1 MHALD
6 PVRYTALTTLL
17 AIAVFFYAGLLVGR
31 ARGTYGIKAPA
42 VTGDPNFE
50 RLFRAQMNTLE
61 WLPMFLP
68 ALWLFALSLNDAL
81 AAVLGVVWIAG
92 RLLYIRTYATAAE
105 KRGPGFG
112 IQAIAT
118 LALWLG
124 ALVKIGMS
132 VVSG

>member
-6 PVRYTALTTLL
+6 PVRYTALVTLL
-17 AIAVFFYAGLLVGR
+17 AIAVYFYSGILVGR
-31 ARGTYGIKAPA
+31 ARGIYGIKAPA

-68 ALWLFALSLNDAL
+68 ALWLFALSVGDAL
-81 AAVLGVVWIAG
+81 AGVLGMIWIVG
-92 RLLYIRTYATAAE
+92 RLLYIQTYATAAE

-112 IQAIAT
+112 VQAIAT
-118 LALWLG
+118 MALWLG
-124 ALVKIGMS
+124 ALIRVGMS
-132 VVSG
+132 IIGG

>member
-6 PVRYTALTTLL
+6 PVRYTALVTLL
-17 AIAVFFYAGLLVGR
+17 AIAVFFYSSFLVGR
-31 ARGTYGIKAPA
+31 ARATYGIKAPA

-50 RLFRAQMNTLE
+50 RRFRAQMNTLE

-68 ALWLFALSLNDAL
+68 ALWLFALSVGDAP
-81 AAVLGVVWIAG
+81 AAVLGMIWIVG
-92 RLLYIRTYATAAE
+92 RLLYIQTYATAAE

-112 IQAIAT
+112 VQAIAT

-124 ALVKIGMS
+124 ALIRIGLS
-132 VVSG
+132 LVAN

>member
-6 PVRYTALTTLL
+6 PVRYTALVTLL
-17 AIAVFFYAGLLVGR
+17 AIAAYFYSGILVGR

-42 VTGDPNFE
+42 VTGNPNFE

-68 ALWLFALSLNDAL
+68 ALWLFALSWGDAL
-81 AAVLGVVWIAG
+81 AGVLGMIWIVG
-92 RLLYIRTYATAAE
+92 RLLYIQTYATAAE

-112 IQAIAT
+112 VQAIAT

-124 ALVKIGMS
+124 ALIRVGMS
-132 VVSG
+132 IVAG

>member
-6 PVRYTALTTLL
+6 PVRYTARVTLL
-17 AIAVFFYAGLLVGR
+17 AIAVYFYAGILVGR
-31 ARGTYGIKAPA
+31 ARSTYGIKAPA

-68 ALWLFALSLNDAL
+68 ALWLFALSVGDAL
-81 AAVLGVVWIAG
+81 AGVLGMIWIIG
-92 RLLYIRTYATAAE
+92 RLLYIQTYAAAAE

-112 IQAIAT
+112 VQAIAT
-118 LALWLG
+118 MALWLG
-124 ALVKIGMS
+124 AVIRVGIS
-132 VVSG
+132 IAGG

>member
-6 PVRYTALTTLL
+6 PVRYTALVTLL
-17 AIAVFFYAGLLVGR
+17 AIAVYFYAGLLVGR

-42 VTGDPNFE
+42 VSGDPNFE

-61 WLPMFLP
+61 WMPMFLP
-68 ALWLFALSLNDAL
+68 ALWLFALSVGDAL
-81 AAVLGVVWIAG
+81 AAVLGIVWIVG
-92 RLLYIRTYATAAE
+92 RLLYIQSYATAAE

-112 IQAIAT
+112 VQAIAT

-124 ALVKIGMS
+124 ALIRVGMS
-132 VVSG
+132 LFAG

>member
-6 PVRYTALTTLL
+6 PVRYTALVTLL
-17 AIAVFFYAGLLVGR
+17 AIAVYFYSGILVGR

-68 ALWLFALSLNDAL
+68 ALWLFALSVGDAL
-81 AAVLGVVWIAG
+81 AGVLGMIWIIG
-92 RLLYIRTYATAAE
+92 RLLYIQTYATAAE

-112 IQAIAT
+112 VQAIAT
-118 LALWLG
+118 MALWLG
-124 ALVKIGMS
+124 AVIRVGMS
-132 VVSG
+132 LVGG